1 VDQTAD
7 WSNRDNGLI
16 YQVNPPKRPGSK
28 QSAEMNFSRPGAVN
42 TTVLNK
48 VLWRDRKGDLP
59 MPSAMHTVL
68 PQSKQQDND

>member
-1 VDQTAD
+1 MNQNDAFARVTAP
-7 WSNRDNGLI
+7 L
-16 YQVNPPKRPGSK
+16 
-28 QSAEMNFSRPGAVN
+28 FSGAGDHAVN

-48 VLWRDRKGDLP
+48 ILWRDRKGDLP